1 VLAHQRLSIID
12 LETGHQPM
20 SNEDGSIVVAC
31 NGEIYNFKDLRKELQ
46 ARGHTFS
53 TSSDTE
59 VLVHLYE
66 DLGLDMFDRLNGI
79 FAFALWD
86 NRKKR
91 LILARD
97 HFGVKPLHIYQDKS
111 RVLFASEIKAI
122 LVAAKVTPRINK
134 QALHYFMNLRYVP
147 GR

>member
-1 VLAHQRLSIID
+1 MCGVAGIYFFDARPPDARQTAQAMAAAIAHRGMDDKGVFENEHLVLAHQRLSIID

-59 VLVHLYE
+59 ALVHLYE
-66 DLGLDMFDRLNGI
+66 DLGLRWKMC
-79 FAFALWD
+79 
-86 NRKKR
+86 
-91 LILARD
+91 D
-97 HFGVKPLHIYQDKS
+97 HELEVVCEGL
-111 RVLFASEIKAI
+111 
-122 LVAAKVTPRINK
+122 
-134 QALHYFMNLRYVP
+134 
-147 GR
+147 